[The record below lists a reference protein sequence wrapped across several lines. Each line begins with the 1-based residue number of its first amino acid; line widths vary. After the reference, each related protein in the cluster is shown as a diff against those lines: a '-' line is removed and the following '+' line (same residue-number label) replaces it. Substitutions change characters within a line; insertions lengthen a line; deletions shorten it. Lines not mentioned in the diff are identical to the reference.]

1 MRQVE
6 IFPYLADQELIDNY
20 LRIQHNLE
28 FFKKSKARIIVRI
41 RLYKDHLKFYK
52 SLLNEPEKHSI
63 FLVKKEIKE
72 LKEEIEL
79 NKDTLIEVEEMI
91 DRLNNILKKT
101 RFGLKIKLKNNEF

>member
-20 LRIQHNLE
+20 LRIQYNLE

-41 RLYKDHLKFYK
+41 RLYKDRLKFYK
-52 SLLNEPEKHSI
+52 SLLNEPQKYPI
-63 FLVKKEIKE
+63 LLVKKNIKE
-72 LKEEIEL
+72 LEEEVER
-79 NKDTLIEVEEMI
+79 NRDALIEVEEMI

-101 RFGLKIKLKNNEF
+101 RFGLN